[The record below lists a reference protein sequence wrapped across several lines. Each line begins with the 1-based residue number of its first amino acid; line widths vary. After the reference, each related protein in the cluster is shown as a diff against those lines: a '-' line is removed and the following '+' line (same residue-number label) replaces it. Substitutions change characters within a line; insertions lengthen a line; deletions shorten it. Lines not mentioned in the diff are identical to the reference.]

1 MDIDKAKDPSKE
13 TEKREQP
20 VPEEKSEELLPDDKA
35 NPAILEPHPKAPPP
49 FDPENPT
56 EPAV

>member
-1 MDIDKAKDPSKE
+1 MDIDKAKDPSRE
-13 TEKREQP
+13 AEKREQAL
-20 VPEEKSEELLPDDKA
+20 PEEKVAEQSPEESA
-35 NPAILEPHPKAPPP
+35 NPAILEPHPQAPPP